1 MKSIRHA
8 LFLCFVLLSS
18 ITNAQSRWSSYH
30 YSVDATKYQGKKF
43 KLEAWVKSKGSEDNS
58 SAYLWV
64 RVDKSNNERGFS
76 DEMYRN
82 PIKNPEWKKY
92 TIEGTIDEGAEKL
105 FFGTWSMFNGDF
117 YFDDLKLSILNSKN
131 KWEKVYEEDFENKS
145 STLKQGSGKQNVGI
159 NDLYSSTVENLEKTP
174 NGKYYLK
181 ITGKNI
187 PNYGQNKQV
196 GKFADVNGIKLYY
209 EIYGEGQPLLVL
221 HGNGGD
227 ISNAGNFYPELMK
240 KYKVIAV
247 DSRGQGKSTDTDK
260 PLTYDQM
267 ASDINELL
275 NVLKIDSVNVWGQSD
290 GGILSLLLAKDY
302 PKKVRRALAF
312 GANIQ
317 PDKSAIHEWSI
328 DYEAG
333 KIANPK
339 TSEKERKL
347 LVLMR
352 DYPNLDFKELN
363 KIKAPV
369 LIMSGDRDFITL
381 EHTIKMFQNIPNS
394 HLCVIP
400 GSTHGASWEKQD
412 LFLKIL
418 YDFFD
423 KPFEMPDTKS
433 WIEE

>member
-1 MKSIRHA
+1 MKN
-8 LFLCFVLLSS
+8 FLLKLVFTLAFVNLC
-18 ITNAQSRWSSYH
+18 QSQGVWSSYSH
-30 YSVDATKYQGKKF
+30 SIEAKPLQGKKI
-43 KLEAWVKSKGSEDNS
+43 KLEAWVKSVCKDDNAS
-58 SAYLWV
+58 THLWL
-64 RVDKSNNERGFS
+64 RVDKFDKKTGFFKNMGETPINNS
-76 DEMYRN
+76 
-82 PIKNPEWKKY
+82 EWKKY
-92 TIEGTIDEGAEKL
+92 TIEGTIDQDAEKIL
-105 FFGTWSMFNGDF
+105 FGNWSMYNGDY
-117 YFDDLKLSILNSKN
+117 YFDDVSISVLNEKN
-131 KWEKVYEEDFENKS
+131 KWEKIFVEDFENNS
-145 STLKQGSGKQNVGI
+145 SLFKQSGNEVNKGQN
-159 NDLYSSTVENLEKTP
+159 NLFSHTVENLEKTP

-181 ITGKNI
+181 VTGKNV
-187 PNYGQNKQV
+187 PNFGHNKEV

-227 ISNAGNFYPELMK
+227 ISNAHNFYPELMK

-267 ASDINELL
+267 ASDVNELL

-317 PDKSAIHEWSI
+317 PDKSAIHQWSI
-328 DYEAG
+328 DADAK
-333 KIANPK
+333 KIADPK
-339 TSEKERKL
+339 IKEKERKL

-352 DYPNLDFKELN
+352 DYPNFDFKELN
-363 KIKAPV
+363 KIQAPV

-381 EHTIKMFQNIPNS
+381 EHTVKMFQNIPKS

-400 GSTHGASWEKQD
+400 GATHGASWEKQE
-412 LFLKIL
+412 LFLKLL
-418 YDFFD
+418 YEFFD
-423 KPFEMPDTKS
+423 KPFVMPDTKS
-433 WIEE
+433 WVE